1 MDNGSPSKTLT
12 FPADFVWGVAT
23 SSHQVEGGNLNNQ
36 WATWENQ
43 GRIKSK
49 DCAGFA
55 CDWWCNAEKDF
66 DLAKSLGVNALRL
79 SVEWSRIE
87 PSEGQWDKSAL
98 ARYRQMLKA
107 LHERGIRPFVTLHHF
122 TNPQWFEAK
131 GGFAGPQSVGL
142 FQRFTQRV
150 IGALGD
156 LCRDWTTFNEPNV
169 YVSLGYFL
177 GEFPPGK
184 KGRVL
189 ESAQVTKHLCL
200 AHAAAY
206 RTIHSL
212 QKEASVGWAQHYVVF
227 KPRRPDSSMD
237 RWLCGFIQRRF
248 NNNFAESIQSGRAP
262 FPLNK
267 FGQNLPEVKDTCD
280 YVGIN
285 YYSRLRVG
293 FEPRS
298 LKTLF
303 VRISVPPHKPQG
315 DSGIEVPYGEVYPEG
330 LRQAVEHFT
339 SFEKPIYI
347 LENGVPDRE
356 DRIRPWAIE
365 SIVEQMHTLLAEG
378 IDLRGYF
385 HWTLADNFEWNE
397 GWHLRFG
404 LYELDPATQVR
415 KPRASAQ
422 VYERMIKQSILQAA
436 TPGPCG
442 AGTPG
447 STQNG
452 FHRALKEIDAPSRT
466 IMTENES
473 AFDK

>member
-1 MDNGSPSKTLT
+1 V
-12 FPADFVWGVAT
+12 FPADFAWGVAT
-23 SSHQVEGGNLNNQ
+23 SSHQVEGENANNQ
-36 WATWENQ
+36 WTEWERN

-55 CDWWCNAEKDF
+55 CDWWRNAEKDF
-66 DLAKSLGVNALRL
+66 DLAQSLGVNALRL

-87 PSEGQWDKSAL
+87 PKEGHWDESAL
-98 ARYRQMLKA
+98 LRYRQMLKA

-131 GGFAGPQSVGL
+131 KGFANPESVRL

-150 IGALGD
+150 VGVLGD
-156 LCRDWTTFNEPNV
+156 LCQDWATFNEPNV

-184 KGRVL
+184 KGRVI
-189 ESAQVTKHLCL
+189 EAAQVTRNLCL

-206 RTIHSL
+206 HTIHSL
-212 QKEASVGWAQHYVVF
+212 QRDANVGWAQHYVVF
-227 KPRRPDSSMD
+227 KPRRPESVVD
-237 RWLCGFIQRRF
+237 RWLCGFIHRRF
-248 NNNFAESIQSGRAP
+248 NDNFAEGIQSGRAP

-267 FGQNLPEVKDTCD
+267 FGQSLPEVKGTCD

-293 FEPRS
+293 FERRSPR
-298 LKTLF
+298 TLF
-303 VRISVPPHKPQG
+303 LQISVPPHKPQG
-315 DSGIEVPYGEVYPEG
+315 DSGIEVPYGEVYPQG
-330 LRQAVEHFT
+330 LRQAVEHFAG
-339 SFEKPIYI
+339 FKKPVYI

-365 SIVEQMHTLLAEG
+365 SIVSQMRGLLSEG

-415 KPRASAQ
+415 RARPSAQ
-422 VYERMIKQSILQAA
+422 VYERVIRESRLHG
-436 TPGPCG
+436 TDEPWPSET
-442 AGTPG
+442 AGLNGNG
-447 STQNG
+447 SHST
-452 FHRALKEIDAPSRT
+452 KENT
-466 IMTENES
+466 LCE
-473 AFDK
+473 

>member
-1 MDNGSPSKTLT
+1 MDNGSPSKPSS
-12 FPADFVWGVAT
+12 FPHDFAWGVAT

-36 WATWENQ
+36 WAAWEHL
-43 GRIKSK
+43 GRIKSR
-49 DCAGFA
+49 DHAGFA
-55 CDWWCNAEKDF
+55 CDWWRNAEKDF
-66 DLAKSLGVNALRL
+66 DLAQSLGMNALRL
-79 SVEWSRIE
+79 SVEWSRVE

-107 LHERGIRPFVTLHHF
+107 LHERGLRPFVTLHHF

-131 GGFAGPQSVGL
+131 RGFANAESVGL

-150 IGALGD
+150 IGVLGD
-156 LCRDWTTFNEPNV
+156 LCQDWATFNEPNV

-189 ESAQVTKHLCL
+189 EAAQVTKNLCL

-212 QKEASVGWAQHYVVF
+212 QKDANVGWAQHYVVF
-227 KPRRPDSSMD
+227 KPRRPDSMMD

-248 NNNFAESIQSGRAP
+248 NDNFAEGIESGRPP
-262 FPLNK
+262 FPLNRL
-267 FGQNLPEVKDTCD
+267 GQTLPDVKGTCD
-280 YVGIN
+280 FVGIN

-293 FEPRS
+293 FELRS
-298 LKTLF
+298 PKTLF
-303 VRISVPPHKPQG
+303 VQISVPPHKPQG

-330 LRQAVEHFT
+330 LRQAVEHFAG
-339 SFEKPIYI
+339 FKKPIYI

-365 SIVEQMHTLLAEG
+365 AIIGQMRSLLAEG

-404 LYELDPATQVR
+404 LFALDPATQIR
-415 KPRASAQ
+415 KPRSSAK
-422 VYERMIKQSILQAA
+422 VYERLIRESMQNELTVEALRPEA
-436 TPGPCG
+436 
-442 AGTPG
+442 AGTNKNSSHPG
-447 STQNG
+447 DPLGRPGEHTL
-452 FHRALKEIDAPSRT
+452 HH
-466 IMTENES
+466 TE
-473 AFDK
+473 

>member
-1 MDNGSPSKTLT
+1 MDTGPRSPISV

-23 SSHQVEGGNLNNQ
+23 SSHQVEGENANNQ
-36 WATWENQ
+36 WAEWERN

-55 CDWWCNAEKDF
+55 CDWWRNAEKDF
-66 DLAKSLGVNALRL
+66 DLAQSLGVNALRL

-87 PSEGQWDKSAL
+87 PTEGQWDERAL
-98 ARYRQMLKA
+98 ARYRQMLA
-107 LHERGIRPFVTLHHF
+107 GLHQRRIRPFVTLHHF

-131 GGFAGPQSVGL
+131 KGFANPESVRL

-150 IGALGD
+150 VGALGD
-156 LCRDWTTFNEPNV
+156 LCHDWATFNEPNV
-169 YVSLGYFL
+169 YISLGYFL

-184 KGRVL
+184 KGRVM
-189 ESAQVTKHLCL
+189 EAAQVTRNLCL

-206 RTIHSL
+206 HTIHSL
-212 QKEASVGWAQHYVVF
+212 QQDANVGWAQHYVVF
-227 KPRRPDSSMD
+227 KPRRPDSAVD

-248 NNNFAESIQSGRAP
+248 NDNFAEGIQSGRAP

-267 FGQNLPEVKDTCD
+267 FGQGLPEVKGTCD
-280 YVGIN
+280 FVGIN

-293 FEPRS
+293 FERRSPR
-298 LKTLF
+298 TLF
-303 VRISVPPHKPQG
+303 LQISVPPHKPQG
-315 DSGIEVPYGEVYPEG
+315 DSGIEVPYGEVYPQG
-330 LRQAVEHFT
+330 LRQAVEHFAG
-339 SFEKPIYI
+339 FKKPVYI

-365 SIVEQMHTLLAEG
+365 SIVSQMRDLLAEG

-415 KPRASAQ
+415 KPRPSAQ
-422 VYERMIKQSILQAA
+422 VYERVIRQSRLE
-436 TPGPCG
+436 
-442 AGTPG
+442 GTDESWPSETAVVNGNG
-447 STQNG
+447 S
-452 FHRALKEIDAPSRT
+452 HPVEKDMLRE
-466 IMTENES
+466 
-473 AFDK
+473 

>member
-1 MDNGSPSKTLT
+1 MDNGPPSTTLA
-12 FPADFVWGVAT
+12 FPTDFVWGVAT

-36 WATWENQ
+36 WATWEDR

-55 CDWWCNAEKDF
+55 CDWWRNAEKDF

-87 PSEGQWDKSAL
+87 PNEGQWNEPAL

-131 GGFAGPQSVGL
+131 RGFANPESVRL

-150 IGALGD
+150 LGALGD
-156 LCRDWTTFNEPNV
+156 LCHDWTTFNEPNV

-177 GEFPPGK
+177 GQFPPGK
-184 KGRVL
+184 KGRVF
-189 ESAQVTKHLCL
+189 ESARVTKNLCL

-212 QKEASVGWAQHYVVF
+212 QKDANVGWAQHYVVF
-227 KPRRPDSSMD
+227 KPRRPESAMD

-248 NNNFAESIQSGRAP
+248 NDNFAEGIQSGRAP

-267 FGQNLPEVKDTCD
+267 FGQTLPEIKDTCD
-280 YVGIN
+280 FVGIN

-293 FEPRS
+293 FELRS
-298 LKTLF
+298 PKTLF
-303 VRISVPPHKPQG
+303 VEISVPPHKPQG

-330 LRQAVEHFT
+330 LRQAVEHFAG
-339 SFEKPIYI
+339 FKKPIYI

-365 SIVEQMHTLLAEG
+365 SIVRQMHWLLAEG

-404 LYELDPATQVR
+404 LYDLDPATQVR
-415 KPRASAQ
+415 KPRSSAQ
-422 VYERMIKQSILQAA
+422 VYQRMIKQSSGKDPVVGPFASETPDSAQNRPSLAA
-436 TPGPCG
+436 
-442 AGTPG
+442 
-447 STQNG
+447 
-452 FHRALKEIDAPSRT
+452 KEIDSGSRA
-466 IMTENES
+466 IVTENES
-473 AFDK
+473 TLGD